1 MSCLTRR
8 KAPFSCPGTKGRQF
22 LEAEPLLWQCLRGC
36 QAGSQQ
42 RTCADTS
49 TLCEPIAFPGLCH
62 PLQLFSAPRM
72 QLWSAVVLWLWNP
85 FKVKCPRDEKV
96 PLNTGDGCFLLS
108 LQHELC
114 PMLSW
119 HCHCPK
125 ELAPEYSLVMEM
137 R

>member
-1 MSCLTRR
+1 MSCQTRK
-8 KAPFSCPGTKGRQF
+8 KAPLSCPGTKDRQF
-22 LEAEPLLWQCLRGC
+22 LEAEPLLWQCPRNC

-49 TLCEPIAFPGLCH
+49 TLCEPIAFPGWAIHSCSVLLLRCSCGV
-62 PLQLFSAPRM
+62 LQ
-72 QLWSAVVLWLWNP
+72 WNP
-85 FKVKCPRDEKV
+85 FKVRYPGDEKV
-96 PLNTGDGCFLLS
+96 PLNTSDGCFLLS
-108 LQHELC
+108 LQHKLC

-125 ELAPEYSLVMEM
+125 ELTPEYSLVMEM